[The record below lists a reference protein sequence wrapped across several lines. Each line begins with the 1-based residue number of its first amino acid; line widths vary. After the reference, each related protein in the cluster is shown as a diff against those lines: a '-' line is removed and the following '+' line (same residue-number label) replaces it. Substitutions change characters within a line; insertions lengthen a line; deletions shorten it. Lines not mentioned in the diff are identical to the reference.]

1 MEGAEAA
8 GAVKGGRRELG
19 GGHVVH
25 SVGSRGE
32 VESAHVGH
40 T

>member
-8 GAVKGGRRELG
+8 RTVEGRRRELG
-19 GGHVVH
+19 GSHVVH
-25 SVGSRGE
+25 AVWSRGE